1 MKLIFTI
8 IPLGVFDHS
17 CQIRFDVYKAS
28 SHARICWPETTTD
41 QKGKQSSLKDYAF
54 SNLHFN
60 S

>member
-17 CQIRFDVYKAS
+17 FQIRFDVYKAS

-41 QKGKQSSLKDYAF
+41 RKGKQSSLKD
-54 SNLHFN
+54 
-60 S
+60 